1 MIMGLGIS
9 NRNRPVYGLTGGI
22 ASGKTFVA
30 DRLASLGA
38 VLVDTDLLAR
48 EIVAPGSDGLN
59 ALIAAIG
66 TDFLQADGQLDRRKL
81 RSAVFAQ
88 PALRQTLEAITH
100 PRILALAKQ
109 RATGSETGRYSGS
122 YVLVIIPL
130 LKDKLRYDFI
140 SDVVVVD
147 CQAATQISR
156 LTHRDGISD
165 ALAKNM
171 LAAQISRTERLKL
184 ADHVIINDDFSG
196 RDRRLNL
203 TSAITELH
211 QKLVS
216 R

>member
-1 MIMGLGIS
+1 MAS
-9 NRNRPVYGLTGGI
+9 NAKNPPIYGLTGGI
-22 ASGKTFVA
+22 ASGKTYVA

-38 VLVDTDLLAR
+38 MLIDTDLLAR

-59 ALIAAIG
+59 ALIAAMG
-66 TDFLQADGQLDRRKL
+66 ADFLQADGQLDRRKL

-100 PRILALAKQ
+100 PRILTLAKR
-109 RATGSETGRYSGS
+109 RATGSDTGSNSGS

-130 LKDKLRYDFI
+130 LKDKQRYDFI

-171 LAAQISRTERLKL
+171 LAAQIGRAERLKL

-196 RDRRLNL
+196 HDRRLNL
-203 TSAITELH
+203 TSVIAALH
-211 QKLVS
+211 QKLIS